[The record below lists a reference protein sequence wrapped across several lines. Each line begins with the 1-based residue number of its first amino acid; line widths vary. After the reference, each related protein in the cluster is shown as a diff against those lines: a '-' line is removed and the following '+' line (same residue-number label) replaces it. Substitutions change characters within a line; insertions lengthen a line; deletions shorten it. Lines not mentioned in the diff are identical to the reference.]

1 MPSALPGCPNY
12 THDLKTMALGVR
24 KGNRPSDC
32 DPNTRKA
39 GKIKIKEEDRI
50 EGKKGIWEQVSQ
62 K

>member
-12 THDLKTMALGVR
+12 THDLKTMAPGVT
-24 KGNRPSDC
+24 KGNHPSDC

-39 GKIKIKEEDRI
+39 GKIKIKEEVRI
-50 EGKKGIWEQVSQ
+50 EGKKGIWEQISQ